1 MYDIAIIGGG
11 PAGLAAG
18 LYAARGGA
26 KAALFEELFA
36 GGQAAITERIENY
49 PGFPEGVEGPDLGM
63 RMQEQAS
70 RFGLEFQYDTVQA
83 LELAGPVKKIIT
95 AQGMLEAKTVILCM
109 GAKPR
114 KLELPREEEL
124 TGLGVSY
131 CATCDGAFFK
141 DKAVAVV
148 GGGDTALADAI
159 YLARFAKKVY
169 LVHRRDQLRGSKTLQ
184 DAVFAE
190 ANVELVWNSV
200 PQALLG
206 EQKLSG
212 LRVKDVVAGTERD
225 LDVEGLFVAIG
236 IQPRNQLVADQLQ
249 LNSAGHIQVDAFM
262 RTSLPGVYAAG
273 DIRNT
278 PLRQVVTAV
287 ADGAVAATAAMED
300 IATL

>member
-1 MYDIAIIGGG
+1 M
-11 PAGLAAG
+11 
-18 LYAARGGA
+18 
-26 KAALFEELFA
+26 
-36 GGQAAITERIENY
+36 
-49 PGFPEGVEGPDLGM
+49 
-63 RMQEQAS
+63 
-70 RFGLEFQYDTVQA
+70 
-83 LELAGPVKKIIT
+83 
-95 AQGMLEAKTVILCM
+95 
-109 GAKPR
+109 
-114 KLELPREEEL
+114 
-124 TGLGVSY
+124 SY